1 MDFFKNN
8 ILNLNI
14 IDVYMGVEV
23 FFNIFLLVFLM
34 NDLERLFL
42 GYFVLLIKFQEYLY
56 YWYIF
61 LLSYYILKVVVF
73 MLKRL
78 GWNYVQVV

>member
-42 GYFVLLIKFQEYLY
+42 GYFVLLIKFKEYLY

-78 GWNYVQVV
+78 GWNYV

>member
-1 MDFFKNN
+1 MDVFKNN

-42 GYFVLLIKFQEYLY
+42 GYFVLLIKFKEYLY

-61 LLSYYILKVVVF
+61 LLSYYILKVMVF

-78 GWNYVQVV
+78 GWNYV

>member
-1 MDFFKNN
+1 MDVFKNN

-42 GYFVLLIKFQEYLY
+42 GYFVLLIKFKEYLY

-78 GWNYVQVV
+78 GWNYV

>member
-1 MDFFKNN
+1 MDVFKNN

-42 GYFVLLIKFQEYLY
+42 GYFVLLIKFKEYLY

-61 LLSYYILKVVVF
+61 LFSYYILKVVVF

-78 GWNYVQVV
+78 GWNYV

>member
-42 GYFVLLIKFQEYLY
+42 GYFVLLIKF
-56 YWYIF
+56 
-61 LLSYYILKVVVF
+61 
-73 MLKRL
+73 
-78 GWNYVQVV
+78 